1 MARKHVQIQDSEV
14 EFPADV
20 QLVSTTDLRGV
31 ITYANPAFCRIAG
44 YQVDELVGHNH
55 NLVRH
60 PDMPKAAFA
69 DLWDRLKEG
78 NPWRGMVKNR
88 CKDGRYYWVDAYV
101 TPIYE
106 NGKISGY
113 QSVRCKPEPQ
123 LKQVAAQAYQAL
135 LKAEQGGTSKLPSLH
150 SARPLLLGLLM
161 LVLFGWAAFSQGALT
176 VLLMLLPLLA
186 VAGTYWREL
195 ISLPRYLKRLG
206 QQYDSLTRL
215 VYSGD
220 APGAIADFHLKM
232 LQARIRTVLGR
243 VNDATHPLQTLATDL
258 QDSSH
263 QAFLDINEQDAQTQ
277 QMAAAMTQMASTA
290 HEIARN
296 IQDTNSQV
304 TEARS
309 SCQHTV
315 QQLDQTEQ
323 QMELLARQ
331 AEHAFHSAVELANE
345 SERIGSVMGEIQGIA
360 EQTNLLALNAAIEAA
375 RAGEQGRGFAVVA
388 DEVRN
393 LAGRTA
399 QSTSEIQT
407 MIENLQQGVARA
419 VNVMQECSREMDSCV
434 DQSSQANNAMEE
446 VQGIV
451 VLISDMSSQIA
462 SAAEQQQATSAD
474 IATNLNRISD
484 ISDLN
489 YQGIERVAETS
500 QQLDSLAEQQEG
512 LVQRFRLS
520 A

>member
-1 MARKHVQIQDSEV
+1 MARKHAQVVDSEV

-78 NPWRGMVKNR
+78 NPWRGVVKNR

-106 NGKISGY
+106 HGKISGY
-113 QSVRCKPEPQ
+113 QSVRCKPDPQ
-123 LKQVAAQAYQAL
+123 LKQAAAQAYRAL
-135 LKAEQGGTSKLPSLH
+135 LSAEQRGTPARPSLRRF
-150 SARPLLLGLLM
+150 RPLMLGLPLLAL
-161 LVLFGWAAFSQGALT
+161 LVWAALTQGPLT
-176 VLLMLLPLLA
+176 ALLMLLPPLA
-186 VAGTYWREL
+186 IAGAYWREL
-195 ISLPRYLKRLG
+195 ITLPRYLRQLG

-243 VNDATHPLQTLATDL
+243 VDDATHPLQALATDL

-263 QAFLDINEQDAQTQ
+263 RAFLDINEQDAQTH

-296 IQDTNSQV
+296 IQDTNGQV

-309 SCQHTV
+309 SCQSTV
-315 QQLDQTEQ
+315 EQLDQTQQ
-323 QMELLARQ
+323 QMTRLASQ
-331 AEHAFHSAVELANE
+331 AEQAFHSAVELASE

-388 DEVRN
+388 DEVRTLSTRTHKATEQIQGSISQIQHTLERWQGMMQDN
-393 LAGRTA
+393 LAQTRECVEMTRQGSGNLHLVLGEIDQVTEF
-399 QSTSEIQT
+399 ST
-407 MIENLQQGVARA
+407 
-419 VNVMQECSREMDSCV
+419 
-434 DQSSQANNAMEE
+434 
-446 VQGIV
+446 
-451 VLISDMSSQIA
+451 QIA
-462 SAAEQQQATSAD
+462 AAAEQQQVVVEE
-474 IATNLNRISD
+474 ISRNIHQ
-484 ISDLN
+484 ISEYSRAN
-489 YQGIERVAETS
+489 S
-500 QQLDSLAEQQEG
+500 QKIQAVDDSSQELLRRARELRG
-512 LVQRFRLS
+512 LSQTFG
-520 A
+520 

>member
-296 IQDTNSQV
+296 IQDTSN
-304 TEARS
+304 RS
-309 SCQHTV
+309 P
-315 QQLDQTEQ
+315 
-323 QMELLARQ
+323 
-331 AEHAFHSAVELANE
+331 
-345 SERIGSVMGEIQGIA
+345 
-360 EQTNLLALNAAIEAA
+360 
-375 RAGEQGRGFAVVA
+375 GR
-388 DEVRN
+388 
-393 LAGRTA
+393 
-399 QSTSEIQT
+399 
-407 MIENLQQGVARA
+407 
-419 VNVMQECSREMDSCV
+419 C
-434 DQSSQANNAMEE
+434 
-446 VQGIV
+446 
-451 VLISDMSSQIA
+451 
-462 SAAEQQQATSAD
+462 
-474 IATNLNRISD
+474 
-484 ISDLN
+484 
-489 YQGIERVAETS
+489 
-500 QQLDSLAEQQEG
+500 
-512 LVQRFRLS
+512 
-520 A
+520 

>member
-1 MARKHVQIQDSEV
+1 MARKHVQVQDSEV

-135 LKAEQGGTSKLPSLH
+135 LKAEQGGASKLPSLH

-345 SERIGSVMGEIQGIA
+345 SERIGSIMGEIQGIA

-388 DEVRN
+388 DEVRTLSTRTHKATEQIQGSIRQIQQTLGRWQEMMQDN
-393 LAGRTA
+393 LAQTRECALMTRQGSGNLHLVLGEIDQVTEF
-399 QSTSEIQT
+399 ST
-407 MIENLQQGVARA
+407 
-419 VNVMQECSREMDSCV
+419 
-434 DQSSQANNAMEE
+434 
-446 VQGIV
+446 
-451 VLISDMSSQIA
+451 QIA
-462 SAAEQQQATSAD
+462 AAAEQQQAVVEE
-474 IATNLNRISD
+474 ISRNIHQ
-484 ISDLN
+484 ISQYSRAN
-489 YQGIERVAETS
+489 S
-500 QQLDSLAEQQEG
+500 QKIQAVDNSSQELLKRASELRG
-512 LVQRFRLS
+512 LSQTFG
-520 A
+520 

>member
-1 MARKHVQIQDSEV
+1 MARKHAQVVDSEV

-123 LKQVAAQAYQAL
+123 LKLVAAQAYQAL
-135 LKAEQGGTSKLPSLH
+135 LKAEQGGASKLPSLH

-296 IQDTNSQV
+296 ILDTNSQV

-388 DEVRN
+388 DEVRTLSTRTHKATEQIQGSIRQIQQTLGRWQGMMQDN
-393 LAGRTA
+393 LAQTRECALMTRQGSGNLHLVLGEIDQVTEF
-399 QSTSEIQT
+399 ST
-407 MIENLQQGVARA
+407 
-419 VNVMQECSREMDSCV
+419 
-434 DQSSQANNAMEE
+434 
-446 VQGIV
+446 
-451 VLISDMSSQIA
+451 QIA
-462 SAAEQQQATSAD
+462 AAAEQQQAVVEE
-474 IATNLNRISD
+474 ISRNIHQ
-484 ISDLN
+484 ISQYSRAN
-489 YQGIERVAETS
+489 S
-500 QQLDSLAEQQEG
+500 QKIQAVDNSSQELLKRASELRG
-512 LVQRFRLS
+512 LSQTFG
-520 A
+520 

>member
-31 ITYANPAFCRIAG
+31 ITYANPAFCRVAG

-135 LKAEQGGTSKLPSLH
+135 LKAEQGGASKLPSLH

-388 DEVRN
+388 DEVRTLSTRTHKATEQIQGSIRQIQQTLGRWQGMMQDN
-393 LAGRTA
+393 LAQTRECALMTRQGSGNLHLVLGEIDQVTEF
-399 QSTSEIQT
+399 ST
-407 MIENLQQGVARA
+407 
-419 VNVMQECSREMDSCV
+419 
-434 DQSSQANNAMEE
+434 
-446 VQGIV
+446 
-451 VLISDMSSQIA
+451 QIA
-462 SAAEQQQATSAD
+462 AAAEQQQAVVEE
-474 IATNLNRISD
+474 ISRNIHQ
-484 ISDLN
+484 ISQYSRAN
-489 YQGIERVAETS
+489 S
-500 QQLDSLAEQQEG
+500 QKIQAVDNSSQELLKRASELRG
-512 LVQRFRLS
+512 LSQTFG
-520 A
+520 

>member
-44 YQVDELVGHNH
+44 YHVDELVGHNH

-135 LKAEQGGTSKLPSLH
+135 LKAEQGGASKLPSLH
-150 SARPLLLGLLM
+150 SARPLLLSLLM
-161 LVLFGWAAFSQGALT
+161 LGLFGWAAFSQGALT

-388 DEVRN
+388 DEVRTLSTRTHKATEQIQGSIRQIQQTLGRWQGMMQDN
-393 LAGRTA
+393 LAQTRECALMTRQGSGNLHLVLGEIDQVTEF
-399 QSTSEIQT
+399 ST
-407 MIENLQQGVARA
+407 
-419 VNVMQECSREMDSCV
+419 
-434 DQSSQANNAMEE
+434 
-446 VQGIV
+446 
-451 VLISDMSSQIA
+451 QIA
-462 SAAEQQQATSAD
+462 AAAEQQQAVVEE
-474 IATNLNRISD
+474 ISRNIHQ
-484 ISDLN
+484 ISQYSRAN
-489 YQGIERVAETS
+489 S
-500 QQLDSLAEQQEG
+500 QKIQAVDNSSQELLKRASELRG
-512 LVQRFRLS
+512 LSQTFG
-520 A
+520 

>member
-44 YQVDELVGHNH
+44 YHVDELVGHNH

-123 LKQVAAQAYQAL
+123 LKQVAAQAYQSL
-135 LKAEQGGTSKLPSLH
+135 LKAEQGGASKLPSLH

-161 LVLFGWAAFSQGALT
+161 LGLFGWAAFSQGALT

-186 VAGTYWREL
+186 VAGAYWREL

-388 DEVRN
+388 DEVRTLSTRTHKATEQIQGSIRQIQQTLGRWQGMMQDN
-393 LAGRTA
+393 LAQTRECALMTRQGSGNLHLVLGEIDQVTEF
-399 QSTSEIQT
+399 ST
-407 MIENLQQGVARA
+407 
-419 VNVMQECSREMDSCV
+419 
-434 DQSSQANNAMEE
+434 
-446 VQGIV
+446 
-451 VLISDMSSQIA
+451 QIA
-462 SAAEQQQATSAD
+462 AAAEQQQAVVEE
-474 IATNLNRISD
+474 ISRNIHQ
-484 ISDLN
+484 ISQYSRAN
-489 YQGIERVAETS
+489 S
-500 QQLDSLAEQQEG
+500 QKIQAVDNSSQELLKRASELRG
-512 LVQRFRLS
+512 LSQTFG
-520 A
+520 

>member
-44 YQVDELVGHNH
+44 YHVDELVGHNH

-123 LKQVAAQAYQAL
+123 LKRVAAQAYQAL
-135 LKAEQGGTSKLPSLH
+135 LKAEQGGASKLPSLH

-388 DEVRN
+388 DEVRTLSTRTHKATEQIQGSIRQIQQTLGRWQGMMQDN
-393 LAGRTA
+393 LAQTRECALMTRQGSGNLHLVLGEIDQVTEF
-399 QSTSEIQT
+399 ST
-407 MIENLQQGVARA
+407 
-419 VNVMQECSREMDSCV
+419 
-434 DQSSQANNAMEE
+434 
-446 VQGIV
+446 
-451 VLISDMSSQIA
+451 QIA
-462 SAAEQQQATSAD
+462 AAAEQQQAVVEE
-474 IATNLNRISD
+474 ISRNIHQ
-484 ISDLN
+484 ISQYSRAN
-489 YQGIERVAETS
+489 S
-500 QQLDSLAEQQEG
+500 QKIQAVDNSSQELLKRASELRG
-512 LVQRFRLS
+512 LSQTFG
-520 A
+520 

>member
-220 APGAIADFHLKM
+220 APAPSPISISRCCRPAFVPCWVGSTTPPIPC
-232 LQARIRTVLGR
+232 RPWRPTCRTL
-243 VNDATHPLQTLATDL
+243 PIKP
-258 QDSSH
+258 S
-263 QAFLDINEQDAQTQ
+263 
-277 QMAAAMTQMASTA
+277 
-290 HEIARN
+290 
-296 IQDTNSQV
+296 
-304 TEARS
+304 
-309 SCQHTV
+309 
-315 QQLDQTEQ
+315 
-323 QMELLARQ
+323 
-331 AEHAFHSAVELANE
+331 
-345 SERIGSVMGEIQGIA
+345 
-360 EQTNLLALNAAIEAA
+360 
-375 RAGEQGRGFAVVA
+375 
-388 DEVRN
+388 
-393 LAGRTA
+393 
-399 QSTSEIQT
+399 STST
-407 MIENLQQGVARA
+407 
-419 VNVMQECSREMDSCV
+419 SRTPRPS
-434 DQSSQANNAMEE
+434 
-446 VQGIV
+446 
-451 VLISDMSSQIA
+451 
-462 SAAEQQQATSAD
+462 
-474 IATNLNRISD
+474 RWPPP
-484 ISDLN
+484 
-489 YQGIERVAETS
+489 
-500 QQLDSLAEQQEG
+500 
-512 LVQRFRLS
+512 
-520 A
+520 

>member
-44 YQVDELVGHNH
+44 YHVDELVGHNH

-135 LKAEQGGTSKLPSLH
+135 LKAERGGASKLPSLH

-296 IQDTNSQV
+296 IQDTNCQV

-388 DEVRN
+388 DEVRTLSTRTHKATEQIQGSIRQIQQTLGRWQGMMQDN
-393 LAGRTA
+393 LAQTRECALMTRQGSGNLHLVLGEIDQVTEF
-399 QSTSEIQT
+399 ST
-407 MIENLQQGVARA
+407 
-419 VNVMQECSREMDSCV
+419 
-434 DQSSQANNAMEE
+434 
-446 VQGIV
+446 
-451 VLISDMSSQIA
+451 QIA
-462 SAAEQQQATSAD
+462 AAAEQQQAVVEE
-474 IATNLNRISD
+474 ISRNIHQ
-484 ISDLN
+484 ISQYSRAN
-489 YQGIERVAETS
+489 S
-500 QQLDSLAEQQEG
+500 QKIQAVDNSSQELLKRASELRG
-512 LVQRFRLS
+512 LSQTFG
-520 A
+520 

>member
-44 YQVDELVGHNH
+44 YHVDELVGHNH

-123 LKQVAAQAYQAL
+123 LKRVAAQAYQAL
-135 LKAEQGGTSKLPSLH
+135 LKAEQGGASKLPSLH
-150 SARPLLLGLLM
+150 GARPLLLGLLM

-388 DEVRN
+388 DEVRTLSTRTHKATEQIQGSIRQIQQTLGRWQGMMQDN
-393 LAGRTA
+393 LAQTRECALMTRQGSGNLHLVLGEIDQVTEF
-399 QSTSEIQT
+399 ST
-407 MIENLQQGVARA
+407 
-419 VNVMQECSREMDSCV
+419 
-434 DQSSQANNAMEE
+434 
-446 VQGIV
+446 
-451 VLISDMSSQIA
+451 QIA
-462 SAAEQQQATSAD
+462 AAAEQQQAVVEE
-474 IATNLNRISD
+474 ISRNIHQ
-484 ISDLN
+484 ISQYSRAN
-489 YQGIERVAETS
+489 S
-500 QQLDSLAEQQEG
+500 QKIQAVDNSSQELLKRASELRG
-512 LVQRFRLS
+512 LSQTFG
-520 A
+520 

>member
-1 MARKHVQIQDSEV
+1 MARKHAQTQDSEV

-44 YQVDELVGHNH
+44 YHVDELVGHNH

-135 LKAEQGGTSKLPSLH
+135 LKAEQGGASKLPSLH

-161 LVLFGWAAFSQGALT
+161 MTLFGWAAFSQGALT

-388 DEVRN
+388 DEVRTLSTRTHKATEQIQGSIRQIQQTLGRWQGMMQDN
-393 LAGRTA
+393 LAQTRECALMTRQGSGNLHLVLGEIDQVTEF
-399 QSTSEIQT
+399 ST
-407 MIENLQQGVARA
+407 
-419 VNVMQECSREMDSCV
+419 
-434 DQSSQANNAMEE
+434 
-446 VQGIV
+446 
-451 VLISDMSSQIA
+451 QIA
-462 SAAEQQQATSAD
+462 AAAEQQQAVVEE
-474 IATNLNRISD
+474 ISRNIHQ
-484 ISDLN
+484 ISQYSRAN
-489 YQGIERVAETS
+489 S
-500 QQLDSLAEQQEG
+500 QKIQAVDNSSQELLKRASELRG
-512 LVQRFRLS
+512 LSQTFG
-520 A
+520 

>member
-135 LKAEQGGTSKLPSLH
+135 LKAEQGGASKLPSLH

-161 LVLFGWAAFSQGALT
+161 LGLFGWAAFSQGALT

-186 VAGTYWREL
+186 VAGAYWREL

-388 DEVRN
+388 DEVRTLSTRTHKATEQIQGSIRQIQQTLGRWQGMMQDN
-393 LAGRTA
+393 LAQTRECALMTRQGSGTLHLVLGEID
-399 QSTSEIQT
+399 QVTEFST
-407 MIENLQQGVARA
+407 
-419 VNVMQECSREMDSCV
+419 
-434 DQSSQANNAMEE
+434 
-446 VQGIV
+446 
-451 VLISDMSSQIA
+451 QIA
-462 SAAEQQQATSAD
+462 AAAEQQQAVVEE
-474 IATNLNRISD
+474 ISRNIHQ
-484 ISDLN
+484 ISQYSRAN
-489 YQGIERVAETS
+489 S
-500 QQLDSLAEQQEG
+500 QKIQAVDNSSQELLKRASELRG
-512 LVQRFRLS
+512 LSQTFG
-520 A
+520 

>member
-1 MARKHVQIQDSEV
+1 MARKHVQTQDSEV

-44 YQVDELVGHNH
+44 YHVDELVGHNH

-135 LKAEQGGTSKLPSLH
+135 LKAEQGGASKLPSLH

-161 LVLFGWAAFSQGALT
+161 LGLFGWAAFSQGALT

-388 DEVRN
+388 DEVRTLSTRTHKATEQIQGSIRQIQQTLGRWQGMMQDN
-393 LAGRTA
+393 LAQTRECALMTRQGSGNLHLVLGEIDQVTEF
-399 QSTSEIQT
+399 ST
-407 MIENLQQGVARA
+407 
-419 VNVMQECSREMDSCV
+419 
-434 DQSSQANNAMEE
+434 
-446 VQGIV
+446 
-451 VLISDMSSQIA
+451 QIA
-462 SAAEQQQATSAD
+462 AAAEQQQAVVEE
-474 IATNLNRISD
+474 ISRNIHQ
-484 ISDLN
+484 ISQYSRAN
-489 YQGIERVAETS
+489 S
-500 QQLDSLAEQQEG
+500 QKIQAVDNSSQELLKRASELRG
-512 LVQRFRLS
+512 LSQTFG
-520 A
+520 

>member
-315 QQLDQTEQ
+315 QQLDQTAQ

-388 DEVRN
+388 DEVRTLSTRTHKATEQIQGSIRQIQQTLGRWQGMMQDN
-393 LAGRTA
+393 LAQTRECALMTRQGSGNLHLVLGEIDQVTEF
-399 QSTSEIQT
+399 ST
-407 MIENLQQGVARA
+407 
-419 VNVMQECSREMDSCV
+419 
-434 DQSSQANNAMEE
+434 
-446 VQGIV
+446 
-451 VLISDMSSQIA
+451 QIA
-462 SAAEQQQATSAD
+462 AAAEQQQAVVEE
-474 IATNLNRISD
+474 ISRNIHQ
-484 ISDLN
+484 ISQYSRAN
-489 YQGIERVAETS
+489 S
-500 QQLDSLAEQQEG
+500 QKIQAVDNSSQELLKRASELRG
-512 LVQRFRLS
+512 LSQTFG
-520 A
+520 

>member
-44 YQVDELVGHNH
+44 YHVDELVGHNH

-123 LKQVAAQAYQAL
+123 LKRVAAQAYQAL
-135 LKAEQGGTSKLPSLH
+135 LKAEQGGASKLPSLH

-161 LVLFGWAAFSQGALT
+161 LVLFGWGAFSQGALT

-243 VNDATHPLQTLATDL
+243 VNDATHPLQTLAADL

-388 DEVRN
+388 DEVRTLSTRTHKATEQIQGSIRQIQQTLGRWQGMMQDN
-393 LAGRTA
+393 LAQTRECALMTRQGSGNLHLVLGEIDQVTEF
-399 QSTSEIQT
+399 ST
-407 MIENLQQGVARA
+407 
-419 VNVMQECSREMDSCV
+419 
-434 DQSSQANNAMEE
+434 
-446 VQGIV
+446 
-451 VLISDMSSQIA
+451 QIA
-462 SAAEQQQATSAD
+462 AAAEQQQAVVEE
-474 IATNLNRISD
+474 ISRNIHQ
-484 ISDLN
+484 ISQYSRAN
-489 YQGIERVAETS
+489 S
-500 QQLDSLAEQQEG
+500 QKIQAVDNSSQELLKRASELRG
-512 LVQRFRLS
+512 LSQTFG
-520 A
+520 

>member
-1 MARKHVQIQDSEV
+1 MARKHAQTQDSEV

-44 YQVDELVGHNH
+44 YHVDELVGHNH

-135 LKAEQGGTSKLPSLH
+135 LKAEQGGASKLPSLH

-161 LVLFGWAAFSQGALT
+161 MTLFGWAAFSQGALT

-206 QQYDSLTRL
+206 QQYDSLTRQ

-388 DEVRN
+388 DEVRTLSTRTHKATEQIQGSIRQIQQTLGRWQGMMQDN
-393 LAGRTA
+393 LAQTRECALMTRQGSGNLHLVLGEIDQVTEF
-399 QSTSEIQT
+399 ST
-407 MIENLQQGVARA
+407 
-419 VNVMQECSREMDSCV
+419 
-434 DQSSQANNAMEE
+434 
-446 VQGIV
+446 
-451 VLISDMSSQIA
+451 QIA
-462 SAAEQQQATSAD
+462 AAAEQQQAVVEE
-474 IATNLNRISD
+474 ISRNIHQ
-484 ISDLN
+484 ISQYSRAN
-489 YQGIERVAETS
+489 S
-500 QQLDSLAEQQEG
+500 QKIQAVDNSSQELLKRASELRG
-512 LVQRFRLS
+512 LSQTFG
-520 A
+520 

>member
-135 LKAEQGGTSKLPSLH
+135 LKAEQGGASKLPSLH

-277 QMAAAMTQMASTA
+277 QMATAMTQMASTA

-388 DEVRN
+388 DEVRTLSTRTHKATEQIQGSIRQIQQTLGRWQGMMQDN
-393 LAGRTA
+393 LAQTRECALMTRQGSGNLHLVLGEIDQVTEF
-399 QSTSEIQT
+399 ST
-407 MIENLQQGVARA
+407 
-419 VNVMQECSREMDSCV
+419 
-434 DQSSQANNAMEE
+434 
-446 VQGIV
+446 
-451 VLISDMSSQIA
+451 QIA
-462 SAAEQQQATSAD
+462 AAAEQQQAVVEE
-474 IATNLNRISD
+474 ISRNIHQ
-484 ISDLN
+484 ISQYSRAN
-489 YQGIERVAETS
+489 S
-500 QQLDSLAEQQEG
+500 QKIQAVDNSSQELLKRASELRG
-512 LVQRFRLS
+512 LSQTFG
-520 A
+520 

>member
-44 YQVDELVGHNH
+44 YHVDELVGHNH

-123 LKQVAAQAYQAL
+123 LKQVAAQAYQSL
-135 LKAEQGGTSKLPSLH
+135 LKAEQGGASKLPSLH

-161 LVLFGWAAFSQGALT
+161 LALFGWAAFSQGALT
-176 VLLMLLPLLA
+176 MLLMLLPLLA
-186 VAGTYWREL
+186 VAGAYWREL

-388 DEVRN
+388 DEVRTLSTRTHKATEQIQGSIRQIQQTLGRWQGMMQDN
-393 LAGRTA
+393 LAQTRECALMTRQGSGNLHLVLGEIDQVTEF
-399 QSTSEIQT
+399 ST
-407 MIENLQQGVARA
+407 
-419 VNVMQECSREMDSCV
+419 
-434 DQSSQANNAMEE
+434 
-446 VQGIV
+446 
-451 VLISDMSSQIA
+451 QIA
-462 SAAEQQQATSAD
+462 AAAEQQQAVVEE
-474 IATNLNRISD
+474 ISRNIHQ
-484 ISDLN
+484 ISQYSRAN
-489 YQGIERVAETS
+489 S
-500 QQLDSLAEQQEG
+500 QKIQAVDNSSQELLKRASELRG
-512 LVQRFRLS
+512 LSQTFG
-520 A
+520 

>member
-1 MARKHVQIQDSEV
+1 MARTEVPIVDSEV

-44 YQVDELVGHNH
+44 YQVDELVGQNH

-60 PDMPKAAFA
+60 PDMPKVAFA

-78 NPWRGMVKNR
+78 NPWRGVVKNR

-106 NGKISGY
+106 QGQISGY

-123 LKQVAAQAYQAL
+123 LKQVASQAYQAL
-135 LKAEQGGTSKLPSLH
+135 LKAERGESLPLPSLRRF
-150 SARPLLLGLLM
+150 RPMLLAGLLLGLL
-161 LVLFGWAAFSQGALT
+161 GWAGSTQGMMTA
-176 VLLMLLPLLA
+176 LLMLLPLLLVTA
-186 VAGTYWREL
+186 TYWRE
-195 ISLPRYLKRLG
+195 IIALPRYLKQLG

-258 QDSSH
+258 KDSSH

-290 HEIARN
+290 NEIARN

-304 TEARS
+304 TDARS
-309 SCQHTV
+309 SCEHTV
-315 QQLDQTEQ
+315 RQLDQTER
-323 QMELLARQ
+323 QMEQLAHQ
-331 AEHAFHSAVELANE
+331 AEQAFHSAVELASE

-388 DEVRN
+388 DEVRTLSTRTHKATEQIQGSIHQIQQTLGRWQGMMQDN
-393 LAGRTA
+393 LAHTRECAEMTRQGSGNLHLVLGEIEQVTEF
-399 QSTSEIQT
+399 ST
-407 MIENLQQGVARA
+407 
-419 VNVMQECSREMDSCV
+419 
-434 DQSSQANNAMEE
+434 
-446 VQGIV
+446 
-451 VLISDMSSQIA
+451 QIA
-462 SAAEQQQATSAD
+462 AAAEQQQAVVEE
-474 IATNLNRISD
+474 ISRNIHQ
-484 ISDLN
+484 ISQYSRAN
-489 YQGIERVAETS
+489 S
-500 QQLDSLAEQQEG
+500 QKMQAVDDSSQALLQRARELRG
-512 LVQRFRLS
+512 LSQTFG
-520 A
+520 

>member
-123 LKQVAAQAYQAL
+123 LKLVAAQAYQAL
-135 LKAEQGGTSKLPSLH
+135 LKAEQGGASKLPSLH

-161 LVLFGWAAFSQGALT
+161 LGLFGWAAFSQGALT

-186 VAGTYWREL
+186 VAGAYWREL

-388 DEVRN
+388 DEVRTLSTRTHKATEQIQGSIRQIQQTLGRWQGMMQDN
-393 LAGRTA
+393 LAQTRECALMTRQGSGNLHLVLGEIDQVTEF
-399 QSTSEIQT
+399 ST
-407 MIENLQQGVARA
+407 
-419 VNVMQECSREMDSCV
+419 
-434 DQSSQANNAMEE
+434 
-446 VQGIV
+446 
-451 VLISDMSSQIA
+451 QIA
-462 SAAEQQQATSAD
+462 AAAEQQQAVVEE
-474 IATNLNRISD
+474 ISRNIHQ
-484 ISDLN
+484 ISQYSRAN
-489 YQGIERVAETS
+489 S
-500 QQLDSLAEQQEG
+500 QKIQAVDNSSQELLKRASELRG
-512 LVQRFRLS
+512 LSQTFG
-520 A
+520 

>member
-44 YQVDELVGHNH
+44 YHVDELVGHNH

-135 LKAEQGGTSKLPSLH
+135 LKAEQGGASKLPSLH

-161 LVLFGWAAFSQGALT
+161 LGLFGWAALSQGALT

-186 VAGTYWREL
+186 VAGAYWREL

-388 DEVRN
+388 DEVRTLSTRTHKATEQIQGSIRQIQQTLGRWQGMMQDN
-393 LAGRTA
+393 LAQTRECALMTRQGSGNLHLVLGEIDQVTEF
-399 QSTSEIQT
+399 ST
-407 MIENLQQGVARA
+407 
-419 VNVMQECSREMDSCV
+419 
-434 DQSSQANNAMEE
+434 
-446 VQGIV
+446 
-451 VLISDMSSQIA
+451 QIA
-462 SAAEQQQATSAD
+462 AAAEQQQAVVEE
-474 IATNLNRISD
+474 ISRNIHQ
-484 ISDLN
+484 ISQYSRAN
-489 YQGIERVAETS
+489 S
-500 QQLDSLAEQQEG
+500 QKIQAVDNSSQELLKRASELRG
-512 LVQRFRLS
+512 LSQTFG
-520 A
+520 

>member
-1 MARKHVQIQDSEV
+1 MARKHAQVVDSEV

-78 NPWRGMVKNR
+78 NPWRGVVKNR

-106 NGKISGY
+106 HGKISGY
-113 QSVRCKPEPQ
+113 QSVRCKPDPQ
-123 LKQVAAQAYQAL
+123 LKQAAAQAYRAL
-135 LKAEQGGTSKLPSLH
+135 LSAEQRGTPARPSLRRF
-150 SARPLLLGLLM
+150 RPLMLGLPLLAL
-161 LVLFGWAAFSQGALT
+161 LVWAALTQGPLT
-176 VLLMLLPLLA
+176 ALLMLLPPLA
-186 VAGTYWREL
+186 IAGAYWREL
-195 ISLPRYLKRLG
+195 IALPRYLRQLG

-243 VNDATHPLQTLATDL
+243 VDDATHPLQALATDL

-263 QAFLDINEQDAQTQ
+263 RAFLDINEQDAQTQ

-296 IQDTNSQV
+296 IQDTNGQV

-309 SCQHTV
+309 SCQSTV
-315 QQLDQTEQ
+315 EQLDQTQQ
-323 QMELLARQ
+323 QMTRLASQ
-331 AEHAFHSAVELANE
+331 AEQAFHSAVELASE

-393 LAGRTA
+393 LASRSAASTA
-399 QSTSEIQT
+399 EIQG
-407 MIENLQQGVARA
+407 MINSLQEQSARA
-419 VNVMQECSREMDSCV
+419 VSAMAQGRNQSLRVVTQADEANGAL
-434 DQSSQANNAMEE
+434 DQITGHITQ
-446 VQGIV
+446 
-451 VLISDMSSQIA
+451 ISDMNIQVATATEEQSSVVGELNRNVEDINQLTM
-462 SAAEQQQATSAD
+462 ETAD
-474 IATNLNRISD
+474 IAHHLTESSRNLQHLS
-484 ISDLN
+484 
-489 YQGIERVAETS
+489 GE
-500 QQLDSLAEQQEG
+500 LDK
-512 LVQRFRLS
+512 LVGNFRL
-520 A
+520 

>member
-1 MARKHVQIQDSEV
+1 MARKHVQTQDSEV

-135 LKAEQGGTSKLPSLH
+135 LKAEQGGASKLPSLH

-388 DEVRN
+388 DEVRTLSTRTHKATEQIQGSIRQIQQTLGRWQGMMQDN
-393 LAGRTA
+393 LAQTRECALMTRQGSGNLHLVLGEIDQVTEF
-399 QSTSEIQT
+399 ST
-407 MIENLQQGVARA
+407 
-419 VNVMQECSREMDSCV
+419 
-434 DQSSQANNAMEE
+434 
-446 VQGIV
+446 
-451 VLISDMSSQIA
+451 QIA
-462 SAAEQQQATSAD
+462 AAAEQQQAVVEE
-474 IATNLNRISD
+474 ISRNIHQ
-484 ISDLN
+484 ISQYSRAN
-489 YQGIERVAETS
+489 S
-500 QQLDSLAEQQEG
+500 QKIQAVDNSSQELLKRASELRG
-512 LVQRFRLS
+512 LSQTFG
-520 A
+520 